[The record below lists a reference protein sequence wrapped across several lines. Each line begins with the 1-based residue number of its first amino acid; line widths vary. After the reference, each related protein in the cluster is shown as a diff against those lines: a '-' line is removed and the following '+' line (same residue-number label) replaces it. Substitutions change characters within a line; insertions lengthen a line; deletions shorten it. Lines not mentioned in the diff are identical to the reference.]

1 MYVQVKIKTF
11 SVDMEVK
18 NNGVEFEV
26 KDNAGNHLG
35 DCYATKTGLIWCA
48 GRQRRENGKRISWD
62 EFAALMAARP

>member
-1 MYVQVKIKTF
+1 MKVKIKKF

-26 KDNAGNHLG
+26 RSNADEHLG

-48 GRQRRENGKRISWD
+48 GRVRKENGKRISWED
-62 EFAALMAARP
+62 FAALMAQRP